1 MPDHDSLRYPVG
13 PFQPADTLA
22 EDDRRR
28 LIDQVAALPDELDAA
43 VAALPAGALDR
54 PYRPGGW
61 TARQVVHH
69 VADSHLNAFIRV
81 KLALTEDVPPIKT
94 YEEQL
99 WAELPD
105 ARLAPDV
112 SLQLL
117 HALHRRFVV
126 ILESLDAAGWAR
138 KAHHPGQ
145 GKDVTVEWLL
155 QMYAWHGRHH
165 TAHVRLVAG
174 V

>member
-1 MPDHDSLRYPVG
+1 MPDPDPLRYPVG
-13 PFQPADTLA
+13 PFRPIDTLTA
-22 EDDRRR
+22 DDRRR
-28 LIDQVAALPDELDAA
+28 LIAQIAALPDELEAA
-43 VAALPAGALDR
+43 VTALPPEALDH

-69 VADSHLNAFIRV
+69 VADSHLNAYVRV

-105 ARLAPDV
+105 SRLPPDV

-126 ILESLDAAGWAR
+126 VLEALDAATWAR
-138 KAHHPGQ
+138 TAHHPGA
-145 GKDVTVEWLL
+145 GKDVTVDWLL

-165 TAHVRLVAG
+165 TAHVGLVAG
-174 V
+174 A